1 MAVTLT
7 ELRLVFKHPP
17 RVHFLAHGHRR
28 PQPSQIV
35 FKIDPS
41 TGIRMILD
49 AHRADMPGPT
59 EIQLDMEFSREG
71 GEDATPYEILL
82 HSALVGDSTYFT
94 RQDNVEE
101 TWRIMQPLLDSPPP
115 IHGYDKGSWGPPEA
129 DQLVKQYGGWHG
141 PWLPDQS

>member
-1 MAVTLT
+1 
-7 ELRLVFKHPP
+7 
-17 RVHFLAHGHRR
+17 
-28 PQPSQIV
+28 
-35 FKIDPS
+35 
-41 TGIRMILD
+41 MILD

-59 EIQLDMEFSREG
+59 EIQLDMEFAREG